1 MNEIRFNVAGYD
13 VTNRSEVY
21 NQIRDFVV
29 EQVETKKKDCRFSC
43 AISLDDDEWT
53 VMSYLIK
60 KAGSKNYS
68 LVFSVR
74 KSGTYTWEQMEH
86 DFNFGTL
93 AGTNVNMLI
102 ATVMGKFDDVVA
114 MMIAEGGKMSV
125 DEQMFNEVKETI
137 EEMVENETPFMMY
150 DYGCMGVVEHIFPN
164 GLDIEERF
172 ATKLRHKIEKYYD
185 ECMRAKL
192 SRLYNADGN
201 MDKFEFNRLVYGYLN
216 MLKMKWRF
224 ILEFGDVKNEETKM
238 VNEEIENAVKNDA
251 PLLDEEIEKI
261 EKIAD
266 EVVDSPD
273 TRVNR
278 FLNSFAD
285 DRNIYNIVNALCLK
299 ADADDYFEVSIYDV
313 ADYVNA
319 DDEQKKVLEKLNKIS
334 GGDYI
339 TLELDIENFAIT
351 VNSTEDN
358 LNIYTDG
365 YNYLQDNVT
374 WDELIDRINKFLD
387 GKIEKRLNEF
397 VKDIKE
403 NGYTPCSTE
412 EYWSN
417 GDTLIY
423 CVEEELFED
432 KFDFTETTPFEI
444 GMDLYNDKRVIAYA
458 VFDRTDI
465 EDVVTNCLYD
475 EEEKEIGC
483 GYYLSIEC
491 PDDFV
496 NGMVVIKNNE
506 DYTTHTFNL
515 MDYYEHIVDVYRG
528 DNCNIVERIAV
539 DVTDAINKMVA

>member
-1 MNEIRFNVAGYD
+1 MNEIKFNVAGYE

-201 MDKFEFNRLVYGYLN
+201 MYKFEFNRLVYGYLN

-224 ILEFGDVKNEETKM
+224 ILEFGDVKTEVKM

-251 PLLDEEIEKI
+251 PLLDDVV
-261 EKIAD
+261 D
-266 EVVDSPD
+266 EVDVNDVVNDIVGVIKDNLMPLGYTEGQKLDWGLFENGTMEYCFKHGAEVYDKVIKIVPQISDALAYDDCFYVWYSEEYPKIVKEKMEME
-273 TRVNR
+273 TRVYEIVEELCEDMEDGKMIEYGDYMIGLQ
-278 FLNSFAD
+278 FGEDSGCFNSRKPEWWQSMVFVIKKED
-285 DRNIYNIVNALCLK
+285 IDEDGYYDLDECGEVFCIEH
-299 ADADDYFEVSIYDV
+299 YFEYFVELLRGDV
-313 ADYVNA
+313 
-319 DDEQKKVLEKLNKIS
+319 
-334 GGDYI
+334 
-339 TLELDIENFAIT
+339 DIVGQIR
-351 VNSTEDN
+351 
-358 LNIYTDG
+358 
-365 YNYLQDNVT
+365 DNV
-374 WDELIDRINKFLD
+374 
-387 GKIEKRLNEF
+387 
-397 VKDIKE
+397 VQ
-403 NGYTPCSTE
+403 Y
-412 EYWSN
+412 
-417 GDTLIY
+417 
-423 CVEEELFED
+423 
-432 KFDFTETTPFEI
+432 
-444 GMDLYNDKRVIAYA
+444 
-458 VFDRTDI
+458 
-465 EDVVTNCLYD
+465 
-475 EEEKEIGC
+475 
-483 GYYLSIEC
+483 
-491 PDDFV
+491 
-496 NGMVVIKNNE
+496 IKNNR
-506 DYTTHTFNL
+506 
-515 MDYYEHIVDVYRG
+515 VYKK
-528 DNCNIVERIAV
+528 VS
-539 DVTDAINKMVA
+539 